1 MIFNTSKNNKKIMRF
16 VALFTSIAATVSLTG
31 CVHQGTNPA
40 DPYEHFNRKVHS
52 FNMAADKVVLKPV
65 ALIYKT
71 LIPGFIRKGI
81 NNAFN
86 NLDMVPSVANDVLQ
100 AEGKWAIKDT
110 WRFAINSTLGIGGL
124 FDVADKMG
132 LPPHYNDLGLTFAKW
147 GDKNSPYLEIP
158 LLGPSTIRDGAGM
171 FFQFALWTPYVYI
184 NEDAVAYSLAA
195 LRYIDLR
202 TQLLD
207 SERIM
212 GEALDQY
219 SFMRDAYLQH
229 RTYQISGVNQN
240 DGGLYVDDA
249 NEEVNTDPTKKQGN
263 KLEVPNDYVDE

>member
-1 MIFNTSKNNKKIMRF
+1 MRIP
-16 VALFTSIAATVSLTG
+16 ALTCIASSLALTA
-31 CVHQGTNPA
+31 CIPQGTNPV
-40 DPYEHFNRKVHS
+40 DPYEQFNRKVHS
-52 FNMAADKVVLKPV
+52 FNMVADKAVIKPV
-65 ALIYKT
+65 ALAYT
-71 LIPGFIRKGI
+71 SLLPGFVRKGI

-86 NLDMVPSVANDVLQ
+86 NLDMVPSVANDILQ
-100 AEGKWAIKDT
+100 AQGKWAIKDT
-110 WRFAINSTLGIGGL
+110 WRLVINSTIGIGGL

-132 LPPHYNDLGLTFAKW
+132 LPAHYNDLGLTFAKW

-195 LRYIDLR
+195 LRYVDLR
-202 TQLLD
+202 SQLLS

-212 GEALDQY
+212 DEALDQY

-229 RTYQISGVNQN
+229 RNYQITGSGSGQE
-240 DGGLYVDDA
+240 DGGMYVDDS
-249 NEEVNTDPTKKQGN
+249 NEETAKNAVTTTSNTPS
-263 KLEVPNDYVDE
+263 DYVDE

>member
-1 MIFNTSKNNKKIMRF
+1 MR
-16 VALFTSIAATVSLTG
+16 VITLVTSIATTISLTG

-52 FNMAADKVVLKPV
+52 FNMAADRAVMKPA
-65 ALIYKT
+65 ALIYKS
-71 LIPGFIRKGI
+71 LVPGFIRKSI

-86 NLDMVPSVANDVLQ
+86 NLDMVPSVANDLLQ
-100 AEGKWAIKDT
+100 GEGKWAIKDT
-110 WRFAINSTLGIGGL
+110 WRFAINSTLGVGGL
-124 FDVADKMG
+124 FEVADKMG

-147 GDKNSPYLEIP
+147 GDKNSPYIEIP

-195 LRYIDLR
+195 LRYVDLR

-212 GEALDQY
+212 NEALDPY
-219 SFMRDAYLQH
+219 AFMRDAYLQH
-229 RTYQISGVNQN
+229 RNYQITGTSQD
-240 DGGLYVDDA
+240 DGDLYVDEAGDA
-249 NEEVNTDPTKKQGN
+249 GQANNTVDAPS
-263 KLEVPNDYVDE
+263 DYVDE